1 MKHLYCTHKF
11 ILLCLL
17 ILSPHITYAKT
28 WLWSEESVDPQP
40 GKFTSVAIDQS
51 GNIHLVYSSDAG
63 AFQYGFRPAG
73 ESKWYTMPLE
83 SGTGFPNIKLDSNGN
98 PHACLAINSSG
109 MIKYGEW
116 DGHRWN
122 FQQIAPG
129 TGPVWF
135 SCSVALSPDGT
146 PHVTW
151 YQERG

>member
-83 SGTGFPNIKLDSNGN
+83 SGTGFPNIK
-98 PHACLAINSSG
+98 
-109 MIKYGEW
+109 
-116 DGHRWN
+116 
-122 FQQIAPG
+122 PG
-129 TGPVWF
+129 T
-135 SCSVALSPDGT
+135 CS
-146 PHVTW
+146 
-151 YQERG
+151 RGGYGRSWGVMSDIWTSSA